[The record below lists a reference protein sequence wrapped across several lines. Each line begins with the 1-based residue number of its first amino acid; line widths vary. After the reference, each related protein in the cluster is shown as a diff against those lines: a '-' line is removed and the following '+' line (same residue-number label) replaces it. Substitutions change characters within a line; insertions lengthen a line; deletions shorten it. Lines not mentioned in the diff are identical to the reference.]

1 MWKGLMGGACGRS
14 SFERFMWKGLMG
26 GACGRS
32 SFERFMWEGLVGA
45 HLRGSCGRG

>member
-1 MWKGLMGGACGRS
+1 
-14 SFERFMWKGLMG
+14 MWKGLMG